1 MKSSFMYFFSLMNR
15 AKKSSTELFESV
27 NLYLSVTKF
36 QKLLALTFSNIF
48 SSPVVCFFAE
58 SVSLVIHIK
67 HVMCTSW
74 EELH

>member
-1 MKSSFMYFFSLMNR
+1 MYFFSLMNR